1 MCYTDIVR
9 YWYNTYFVVVDF
21 TVKMYVIFVK
31 SGRENVVFR
40 ELKKRGFDV
49 ILPVKRVFRLKGKKQ
64 EIVEKVIFENYV
76 FLRCELTPKLCAE
89 IVKNRD
95 IQRIL
100 GLNDANCV
108 PFLKKQEQVY
118 IESLCNG
125 KFA

>member
-31 SGRENVVFR
+31 TGRENAVFR
-40 ELKKRGFDV
+40 ELKKRGFDA
-49 ILPVKRVFRLKGKKQ
+49 ILPVKRMFRLKGKKQ

-89 IVKNRD
+89 ITKNRD

-100 GLNDANCV
+100 GANDENCV

>member
-9 YWYNTYFVVVDF
+9 YWYKTYFVVVDF
-21 TVKMYVIFVK
+21 PVKMYVIFVK
-31 SGRENVVFR
+31 TGRENVVFR
-40 ELKKRGFDV
+40 ELKKRGFDA

-89 IVKNRD
+89 ITQNRD

-100 GLNDANCV
+100 GANDENCV